1 MKKLFILLAA
11 AGIFATSQVN
21 AADLV
26 DYAKTAQEKIDSAPA
41 GIENK
46 KEEIAARKAEKEAAA
61 KARKAEKKAAIEA
74 KKAEK
79 KAAAEAQ
86 KAEREKALEDT
97 KNSLDNLK
105 KAWTK

>member
-26 DYAKTAQEKIDSAPA
+26 DYAKTAQEKIDSAAA

-46 KEEIAARKAEKEAAA
+46 K
-61 KARKAEKKAAIEA
+61 
-74 KKAEK
+74 
-79 KAAAEAQ
+79 
-86 KAEREKALEDT
+86 T
-97 KNSLDNLK
+97 K
-105 KAWTK
+105 

>member
-26 DYAKTAQEKIDSAPA
+26 DYAKTAQEKIDSATA

-61 KARKAEKKAAIEA
+61 KAR
-74 KKAEK
+74 KAEK

>member
-26 DYAKTAQEKIDSAPA
+26 DYAKTAQEKIDSAAA

-46 KEEIAARKAEKEAAA
+46 KDEIAARKAE
-61 KARKAEKKAAIEA
+61 KAEKKAAIEA